1 MVWVEPGKSGIF
13 YPGVCVCVE
22 GVWKRKRGVT
32 SGGTVLTQG
41 AATDGVMW
49 GVLFSIPLLPPVT
62 CGTNVSF
69 GP

>member
-1 MVWVEPGKSGIF
+1 M
-13 YPGVCVCVE
+13 CVE

-62 CGTNVSF
+62 CGTTVSF